1 MRRNLLL
8 LVVAMLLVLA
18 PAEIYLRV
26 QASRDRA
33 RIRGNMDERALCTE
47 KSPDKRLLYT
57 YTPGECGANSRGFR
71 DVEHA
76 PGKPPNTFRIVLIGD
91 SVAEGRDVDPD
102 SAFGRVLE
110 RMLNGALQRTAS
122 GDNSHA
128 PTPGTSQLP
137 RFEVIV
143 LARIGYSTSQE
154 IVLLEDEA
162 PRYDP
167 DLILWSYCLNDP
179 ADPVFHNANG
189 NLGRYWYRP
198 TLQLAGLVR
207 AFAFRVKQKLRNQDC
222 AEAFHAFLHCAF
234 WKEVQHNLHTIARN
248 TRRMNVPVVFIV
260 HPIFEDKPSFTD
272 YSLSDVH
279 DRLDAA
285 ALGAGFGVID
295 VLDGF
300 RPFAPADLKIHRGD
314 YFDPWHLNPRGHLVT
329 AAFIRDRLVG
339 GGYLPGLTP
348 GHVPADIPLDT
359 PGAH

>member
-1 MRRNLLL
+1 MRRTLLL

-76 PGKPPNTFRIVLIGD
+76 PGKPPNTFSIVLIGD

-110 RMLNGALQRTAS
+110 RMLNGTRERAAS
-122 GDNSHA
+122 GDNAHA
-128 PTPGTSQLP
+128 PTGGTSQLP

-198 TLQLAGLVR
+198 TLHLARLVR
-207 AFAFRVKQKLRNQDC
+207 EGLHSGALQCALR
-222 AEAFHAFLHCAF
+222 
-234 WKEVQHNLHTIARN
+234 KV
-248 TRRMNVPVVFIV
+248 VPRAA
-260 HPIFEDKPSFTD
+260 
-272 YSLSDVH
+272 SLS
-279 DRLDAA
+279 RC
-285 ALGAGFGVID
+285 GV
-295 VLDGF
+295 
-300 RPFAPADLKIHRGD
+300 FAIGCP
-314 YFDPWHLNPRGHLVT
+314 PRWPIQS
-329 AAFIRDRLVG
+329 F
-339 GGYLPGLTP
+339 
-348 GHVPADIPLDT
+348 
-359 PGAH
+359 